1 MLASAHQPEARAP
14 SGAFPKHLLG
24 IEGLSRRDAE
34 AILALGERFLA
45 GEPTPPTLRGRAVIT
60 AFFEAS
66 TRTRTSFEMAARGLG
81 AQILSLTPAASSVT
95 KGETLLDSVRTL
107 EAMGAEIV
115 VVRHASSGAA
125 EFVAR
130 RVQASV
136 VNAGDGAHEHPTQA
150 LLDAL
155 TVRRRLGRLEGLRV
169 AICGDVAHSRVARS
183 GARLFSLL
191 GARVRFCG
199 PPTLMPAG
207 AAEAFGV
214 EVRERLDEA
223 IEGAD
228 VVMGLRVQRER
239 LAGSFLPSVE
249 DYARAWRLERAA
261 LDRLAPK
268 ALVLHPGP
276 MNRGV
281 EIEGAL
287 ADGPQSA
294 VLEQVRAGVAVRAAV
309 LHLIGSGGAPPS

>member
-1 MLASAHQPEARAP
+1 MLASAWSPEARAP
-14 SGAFPKHLLG
+14 AGGFPKHLLA
-24 IEGLSRRDAE
+24 IEGLARADAE

-45 GEPTPPTLRGRAVIT
+45 GGPMPPTLRGRAVLT

-81 AQILSLTPAASSVT
+81 GQVLSLTPAVSSVT

-107 EAMGAEIV
+107 EAMGADVV

-125 EFVAR
+125 EFLAR
-130 RVQASV
+130 KVRASV

-155 TVRRRLGRLEGLRV
+155 TVRRRLGRLEGLTV
-169 AICGDVAHSRVARS
+169 AICGDVLHSRVARS
-183 GARLFSLL
+183 GARLFALL

-199 PPTLMPAG
+199 PPTLLPPA

-214 EVRERLDEA
+214 EVFERLDA
-223 IEGAD
+223 AVAGAD

-239 LAGSFLPSVE
+239 LAGAFLPSLE
-249 DYARAWRLERAA
+249 DYARGWRLDRERLA
-261 LDRLAPK
+261 RLAPR

-287 ADGPQSA
+287 ADAPESA

-309 LHLIGSGGAPPS
+309 LHLLGAAGAPPS